1 MSTRQS
7 TVGSIEDAMMV
18 CTTNSDERGDAPC
31 LAQAPAHQDYN
42 VKRTSEAA
50 FETVIKTHL
59 LAKRQSQKQIAE
71 GTG

>member
-1 MSTRQS
+1 M
-7 TVGSIEDAMMV
+7 
-18 CTTNSDERGDAPC
+18 PC

-71 GTG
+71 GNG